1 MGNPNS
7 NDSGTLPTTPEEN
20 EGSIEAT
27 GGGGGSYDLENSG
40 GVSRRDFIR
49 GVAVTTAAASVA
61 TVAMHELD
69 LVKPAHAAEG
79 TIADTPMATKW
90 WPSRWGKDDMAG
102 ASNWMGP
109 KTTMDAVAQIK
120 TGKVYSLGR
129 VYEYGM
135 PLFGQR
141 AWVLRIPGN
150 PTGGAYGKNNV
161 IWHDEILTTEIGQ
174 VGTQFDGLGH
184 IGARLSGG
192 LSDKS
197 KEVYYNGITG
207 ADLHNAG
214 DGPGSTA
221 GAYGLVKLG
230 VENVKPFFCR
240 GILFDVAGLKGR
252 MLDKGEEITVKD
264 LKACLDR
271 QGMTE
276 RDITEGAMACWRT
289 GWGENL
295 WMKDNARFASG
306 EPGIGIEAA
315 NYLVSKGIS
324 VGAADVWAI
333 EVVPNPDPN
342 LAFPVHQI
350 FLTRNGIYILE
361 NIRLDHLAADKVYK
375 FAFIFSPLPFKGA
388 TGSPGNPIAV
398 V

>member
-1 MGNPNS
+1 M
-7 NDSGTLPTTPEEN
+7 DSFDDAARPE
-20 EGSIEAT
+20 GRPQDDAP
-27 GGGGGSYDLENSG
+27 GA
-40 GVSRRDFIR
+40 VSRRDFIR
-49 GVAVTTAAASVA
+49 GAAAATAAVGAV

-69 LVKPAHAAEG
+69 LVKPAEAAEG
-79 TIADTPMATKW
+79 TIDGTPMAQRW
-90 WPSRWGKDDMAG
+90 WPSRWGKDDQVG
-102 ASNWMGP
+102 ATNWMGP
-109 KTTMDAVAQIK
+109 RTTLDAVSLIK

-129 VYEYGM
+129 VYEFGM

-150 PTGGAYGKNNV
+150 PTGGAYGKNQT

-184 IGARLSGG
+184 IGCRVEGG
-192 LSDKS
+192 QSDKS
-197 KEVYYNGITG
+197 KEIYYNGYTG
-207 ADLHNAG
+207 VDLHNAG
-214 DGPGSTA
+214 SGPGATS

-230 VENVKPFFCR
+230 VENVRPFFCR

-252 MLDKGEEITVKD
+252 MLDKGEEITVAD
-264 LKACLDR
+264 LKACLAR

-276 RDITEGAMACWRT
+276 ADITEGSMACWRT

-295 WMKDNARFASG
+295 WMKDNARFNSG
-306 EPGIGIEAA
+306 EPGIGVEAA
-315 NYLVSKGIS
+315 TWLASKGIS
-324 VGAADVWAI
+324 VGAADCWAI

-350 FLTRNGIYILE
+350 LLTRNGIHILE

-375 FAFIFSPLPFKGA
+375 FAFVFSPLPIKGG

-398 V
+398 A

>member
-1 MGNPNS
+1 M
-7 NDSGTLPTTPEEN
+7 DSFDDAARPE
-20 EGSIEAT
+20 GRPQDDAP
-27 GGGGGSYDLENSG
+27 GA
-40 GVSRRDFIR
+40 VSRRDFIR
-49 GVAVTTAAASVA
+49 GAAAATAAVGAV

-69 LVKPAHAAEG
+69 LVKPAEAAEG
-79 TIADTPMATKW
+79 TIDGTPMAQKW
-90 WPSRWGKDDMAG
+90 WPSRWGKDDQVG
-102 ASNWMGP
+102 ATNWMGP
-109 KTTMDAVAQIK
+109 RTTLDAVSLIK

-129 VYEYGM
+129 VYEFGM

-150 PTGGAYGKNNV
+150 PTGGAYGKNQT

-184 IGARLSGG
+184 IGCRVEGG
-192 LSDKS
+192 QSDKS
-197 KEVYYNGITG
+197 KEIYYNGITG
-207 ADLHNAG
+207 VDLHNAG
-214 DGPGSTA
+214 SGAGATS

-230 VENVKPFFCR
+230 VENVRPFFCR

-252 MLDKGEEITVKD
+252 MLDKGEEITVAD
-264 LKACLDR
+264 LKACLAR

-276 RDITEGAMACWRT
+276 ADITEGSMACWRT

-295 WMKDNARFASG
+295 WMKDNARFNSG
-306 EPGIGIEAA
+306 EPGIGVEAA
-315 NYLVSKGIS
+315 TWLASKGIS
-324 VGAADVWAI
+324 VGAADCWAI

-350 FLTRNGIYILE
+350 LLTRNGIHILE

-375 FAFIFSPLPFKGA
+375 FAFVFSPLPIKGG

-398 V
+398 A

>member
-1 MGNPNS
+1 MEEQRGDHLPGPRPGAEPEGQVAIP
-7 NDSGTLPTTPEEN
+7 DSPG
-20 EGSIEAT
+20 
-27 GGGGGSYDLENSG
+27 
-40 GVSRRDFIR
+40 RRDFMR
-49 GVAVTTAAASVA
+49 GAAVATAAVGAV

-69 LVKPAHAAEG
+69 LVPSAEAAEG
-79 TIADTPMATKW
+79 TIEGTPMAEKW
-90 WPSRWGKDDMAG
+90 WPSRWGKDDMVG
-102 ASNWMGP
+102 ATNWMSP
-109 KTTMDAVAQIK
+109 KTTMDAVSLIK

-129 VYEYGM
+129 VYEFGM

-150 PTGGAYGKNNV
+150 PTGGAYGKNQT

-184 IGARLSGG
+184 IGCRTGG
-192 LSDKS
+192 AGEKS
-197 KEVYYNGITG
+197 KEVYYNGFTG
-207 ADLHNAG
+207 EDLHNAG
-214 DGPGSTA
+214 KGPGATS

-230 VENVKPFFCR
+230 VENVRPFFCR

-252 MLDKGEEITVKD
+252 MLDVGEEISVAD
-264 LKACLDR
+264 LKACLQR
-271 QGMTE
+271 QGMSE
-276 RDITEGAMACWRT
+276 ADITPGSMACWRT

-295 WMKDNARFASG
+295 WMKDNARFNSG

-315 NYLVSKGIS
+315 NWLAAKGIS

-350 FLTRNGIYILE
+350 FLTRHGIHILE
-361 NIRLDHLAADKVYK
+361 NIRLDHLATDKVYK
-375 FAFIFSPLPFKGA
+375 FAFVFSPLPIKGG

-398 V
+398 A